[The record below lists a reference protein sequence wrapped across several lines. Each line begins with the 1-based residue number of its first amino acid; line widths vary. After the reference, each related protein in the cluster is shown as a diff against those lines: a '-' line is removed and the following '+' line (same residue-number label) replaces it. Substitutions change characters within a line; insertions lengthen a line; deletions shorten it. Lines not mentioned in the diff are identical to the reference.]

1 MPRVS
6 ESEPKWLRVATPL
19 IGTKEYP
26 GAQNNPLIMRW
37 AKGLGRVLGIT
48 YTGDSVPWCGLFVA
62 HCMQESGFTP
72 PPIAVRASEWGKWG
86 SKLDR
91 GCPGAILVF
100 TRSGGGHVGFYVSED
115 SAYYHVLGGN
125 QGDAVSVTKIA
136 KNRCSAIRWP
146 PGAPASKIGSVVRT
160 FDGKVSKNE
169 A

>member
-6 ESEPKWLRVATPL
+6 ESEPKWLKIAEPL

-26 GAQNNPLIMRW
+26 GAKNNPTIMQW
-37 AKGLGRVLGIT
+37 ASKLGRVLGIT
-48 YTGDSVPWCGLFVA
+48 YTGDSVPWCGLFAA
-62 HCMQESGFTP
+62 HCMKESGFTP

-86 SKLDR
+86 VKLSK
-91 GCPGAILVF
+91 GCPGAVLVF

-115 SAYYHVLGGN
+115 SVHYHVLGGN

-136 KNRCSAIRWP
+136 KNRCTAIRWP
-146 PGAPASKIGSVVRT
+146 ANYPAPTRGPVVRV
-160 FDGKVSKNE
+160 FDGKVSTNE